1 MKKKYPIKILGGLIL
16 GGIYP
21 DIPPVATPLVSNTP
35 NLNLCECPDTHA
47 TPVVAAHVTKSSAK
61 FAIYGRVL

>member
-21 DIPPVATPLVSNTP
+21 DIPPRRYAPDHKPLLHQLFTRNSI
-35 NLNLCECPDTHA
+35 
-47 TPVVAAHVTKSSAK
+47 S
-61 FAIYGRVL
+61 

>member
-21 DIPPVATPLVSNTP
+21 DIPPRRYAPGTPLSLVEIWPIISH
-35 NLNLCECPDTHA
+35 NLET
-47 TPVVAAHVTKSSAK
+47 VQ
-61 FAIYGRVL
+61 GRR